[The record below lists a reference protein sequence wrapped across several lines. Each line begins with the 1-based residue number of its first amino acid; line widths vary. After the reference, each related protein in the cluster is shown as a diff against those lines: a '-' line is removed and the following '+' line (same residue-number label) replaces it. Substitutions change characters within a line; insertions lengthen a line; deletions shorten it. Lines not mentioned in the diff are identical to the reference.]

1 MQTRHPHL
9 AMHHRHIAC
18 AAFLL
23 LFTFYSLLFLP
34 APALHAQQ
42 VAQPAPAAATTSAA
56 HLTTATVTSGTGAAA
71 PIENR
76 ESKIENPVSGGSAA
90 ADDEV
95 VQMSVFRVDA
105 AKDRGYEAMDTTA
118 GTRVRT
124 PLRDTPASISPFTE
138 QFLNDIGAST
148 IDDVLNY
155 GANIEQDVGD
165 NSANQDPT
173 NPGSTAKDNSFRIRG
188 LSMSTALDGVE
199 TTYPTNQYNITR
211 TEISSGPNSILF
223 GIGNPGGMVN
233 LVSKTANLRRN
244 TLTIKNVFGT
254 WTSPA
259 VSGLPYYSAT
269 IDYNLVLKP
278 NVLALRLMGLYT
290 DGNNSSWR
298 YWIKSNDKR
307 ITPTLS
313 FRPFR
318 NTTFN
323 ATYESGHMKN
333 NFARDWNAS
342 DGITAWLPPLG
353 DRGIYEFSSTGAL
366 TGAIPDG
373 VGIYAAANNRY
384 TIIPGDPTVY
394 NARGSVTSFTQH
406 LTATGAEPAQA
417 QRPLLPADLSSYYYS
432 TFGPSATRDQKFDRF
447 QVTLDQTFGN
457 LNLQLGY
464 YHSRNDATL
473 HSPLSNA
480 AILRGDASR
489 FVNNMDL
496 SDPDILN
503 PNAGRLYI
511 EDAWQ
516 TSIGSDARDALRAT
530 AEYTLNLKSFGRH
543 RIIGMAEHS
552 VERTTSDILAE
563 VLLDQNGL
571 GASNSNDPAP
581 FNNNYNRLY
590 RRQYVTEGDFTT
602 YYSGDWTTPFAPYT
616 FNNNTYHAQYV
627 SMSDNPS
634 TRASHTNNA
643 KRTIN
648 TAAAVLQSY
657 WLKDR
662 LVTTIGYRVDAPT
675 DSFQQTG
682 IYVDANGNPLPYTA
696 TPAQIANATWQSYRI
711 NDASDPR
718 LLANGGT
725 KAWHERVNDGPWKSG
740 SWTGNGWR
748 DEVRHYPITYSIG
761 GVYHTPFDWLSLFA
775 NTSSNRG
782 IIEASTLNIL
792 PDGDVPPLSI
802 GKTTDFG
809 VMLNSTLS
817 AKNTFAL
824 RLTHFDTRQ
833 INQIASSNNTNLTAT
848 ATALKNI
855 YTALHA
861 NNILTDENA
870 VSYNAGMSDSY
881 ARGYEAELA
890 ATLFNKAVDIRLTAS
905 YTDRARDNL
914 FKEWFAYYNSKI
926 PVWMGYADPAKNA
939 AHNNGAPTQ
948 FYYGGMTLYQYILG
962 QLYDINPD
970 SNGNAISVRDGITS
984 LLQNQ
989 TGGMGSR
996 PFKANLVVKYT
1007 FRKGALKGFAAG
1019 AGARYNAPNRYI
1031 DPNRVRADIMPV
1043 TPDDHPDDIRINVN
1057 DYMDTATMLKGNSL
1071 LFYDLFATY
1080 RMKLFNGR
1088 TTMTLQ
1094 LNIQNIFNQN
1104 IVTISQ
1110 MKSAAGSTDLYL
1122 FRTYL
1127 NPPRTFRLTATF
1139 DF

>member
-1 MQTRHPHL
+1 
-9 AMHHRHIAC
+9 MHHRRHAC

-34 APALHAQQ
+34 LLLLASPLLAQS
-42 VAQPAPAAATTSAA
+42 VPQPDLAATG
-56 HLTTATVTSGTGAAA
+56 TVTTGTGAAA
-71 PIENR
+71 P
-76 ESKIENPVSGGSAA
+76 NPKSPIQNPKS
-90 ADDEV
+90 DDDV
-95 VQMSVFRVDA
+95 VQMSVFSVDA
-105 AKDRGYEAMDTTA
+105 TKDRGYEAMDTTA

-124 PLRDTPASISPFTE
+124 ALRDTPASISPFTE

-155 GANIEQDVGD
+155 GANIEQDLGD

-173 NPGSTAKDNSFRIRG
+173 NPGSTSKDNAYRIRG

-199 TTYPTNQYNITR
+199 TTYPTNQYNIAR

-259 VSGLPYYSAT
+259 VNGLPYYSAS

-278 NVLALRLMGLYT
+278 GVLALRLMALYT
-290 DGNNSSWR
+290 DGNNNSWR

-307 ITPTLS
+307 FTPTLS
-313 FRPFR
+313 FRPFK
-318 NTTFN
+318 NTTIN
-323 ATYESGHMKN
+323 ATYESGHLKN

-342 DGITAWLPPLG
+342 DGITLWLPPDG
-353 DRGIYEFSSTGAL
+353 DRGIYEFPANSANYTFPGPTGN
-366 TGAIPDG
+366 TIFYSG
-373 VGIYAAANNRY
+373 NNRY

-394 NARGSVTSFTQH
+394 NTHFTPITVTSH
-406 LTATGAEPAQA
+406 LTSAGAEPAQA

-432 TFGPSATRDQKFDRF
+432 TFGPSAIRDQRFDRF
-447 QVTLDQTFGN
+447 QVTLDQTIGKV
-457 LNLQLGY
+457 NLQLGY
-464 YHSRNDATL
+464 YHSSNNATL

-480 AILRGDASR
+480 AILRGDATR

-530 AEYTLNLKSFGRH
+530 AEYTLNLKKFGRH

-552 VERTTSDILAE
+552 VERVTSDILAE
-563 VLLDQNGL
+563 VLVDQNGL
-571 GASNSNDPAP
+571 AASNSNDPAP

-616 FNNNTYHAQYV
+616 FNNNTYHSQYV
-627 SMSDNPS
+627 SISDNPA

-643 KRTIN
+643 KRTID
-648 TAAAVLQSY
+648 TGAAILQSY
-657 WLKDR
+657 WLNDR

-675 DSFQQTG
+675 ATFQQTG
-682 IYVDANGNPLPYTA
+682 VYVDAAGNPLPYTA
-696 TPAQIANATWQSYRI
+696 TPEQIAAATWQSYRI
-711 NDASDPR
+711 NDPADPR
-718 LLANGGT
+718 LIANGGT

-748 DEVRHYPITYSIG
+748 DEVRHYPVTYSIG
-761 GVYHTPFDWLSLFA
+761 GVYHTPLDWLSLFA

-782 IIEASTLNIL
+782 IIEASTLNVL

-802 GKTTDFG
+802 GKTTDYG
-809 VMLNSTLS
+809 IMLNSTGGG
-817 AKNTFAL
+817 KNTFSL

-855 YTALHA
+855 YTALHDPK
-861 NNILTDENA
+861 NNILPDENA

-881 ARGYEAELA
+881 ARGYEAELG

-914 FKEWFAYYNSKI
+914 FKEWFAYYNAKI
-926 PVWMGYADPAKNA
+926 PVWMSYADPAKNA
-939 AHNNGAPTQ
+939 IHNNGVPTQ
-948 FYYGGMTLYQYILG
+948 FYYGGMTLYQYILS

-970 SNGNAISVRDGITS
+970 SNGNALSVRDGITS

-996 PFKANLVVKYT
+996 PFKANLVIKYT
-1007 FRKGALKGFAAG
+1007 FRQGALKGLAAG
-1019 AGARYNAPNRYI
+1019 AGARYWAPNRYI
-1031 DPNRVRADIMPV
+1031 DPNRVRADIEPV
-1043 TPDDHPDDIRINVN
+1043 TPDDHPDDLRINVN

-1071 LFYDLFATY
+1071 LFYDLFVTY
-1080 RMKLFNGR
+1080 RMKLFNGH

-1094 LNIQNIFNQN
+1094 LNIQNIFNQD
-1104 IVTISQ
+1104 IVTVSQ
-1110 MKSAAGSTDLYL
+1110 KKAAAGSTDLYL

-1127 NPPRTFRLTATF
+1127 NPPRSFRLTATF